1 MKPSDVSAYI
11 VHLVG
16 LSRRKEICDGRSAM
30 KLNGIY
36 SNFEQWRTQNDSRDF
51 PFHSM
56 LQTNHFIYYVGIW
69 VCVRFDVTVHW
80 LCIVRVSFVSS
91 VGVCVYESGGSIEQ
105 TYFYQNQNLNP

>member
-1 MKPSDVSAYI
+1 MAVPSVGTTENRYTVSFDPSQIKPSDVSAYI

-56 LQTNHFIYYVGIW
+56 LQTNHFIYYVG
-69 VCVRFDVTVHW
+69 
-80 LCIVRVSFVSS
+80 VRVY
-91 VGVCVYESGGSIEQ
+91 VCM
-105 TYFYQNQNLNP
+105 